1 MRIAYLTRSLLA
13 LSMSA
18 LASTALGAVPQPPPT
33 IRGIVVDPTG
43 APLPGAVVSLDLQ
56 GVTTVTSADGRFA
69 ITLGTPGKRRVT
81 VSLAGFQSSE
91 ATVVLPETAS
101 EGAIEEL
108 RITLVPVV
116 PVPRTQAQ
124 PAPTP
129 ASDYRW
135 SVEFGLGFDNS
146 ISGNINSGAV
156 GTINNQAVVITKN
169 RYEDV
174 YGTGLH
180 LRFGGG
186 YMLDGSTEVR
196 AMFTYQSVD
205 ADLTR
210 MGDIGSSSLYGE
222 YDDYQSFGLDV
233 GLRRYTEV
241 AYRFHLYGEGTIG
254 LAFIDETDVM
264 LVAPGANLA
273 GDATD
278 FYDRT
283 AAFTAAGNAG
293 VLFEASERFG
303 VFGQLGL
310 RYVTGM
316 SEVDGLAG
324 TGLEEINDSSARWT
338 LPFLIGAR
346 ARF

>member
-1 MRIAYLTRSLLA
+1 MRIAYLSRVLLA
-13 LSMSA
+13 LSLSA

-56 GVTTVTSADGRFA
+56 GVTTVTAADGRFA

-91 ATVVLPETAS
+91 TTVVLPEKAS

-108 RITLVPVV
+108 RITLVPA
-116 PVPRTQAQ
+116 PMTQAQ
-124 PAPTP
+124 PAPAP
-129 ASDYRW
+129 APARDYRW

-196 AMFTYQSVD
+196 ATFTYQSVD

-210 MGDIGSSSLYGE
+210 MGDIGSSSLYGQ

-241 AYRFHLYGEGTIG
+241 ADRFYLYGEGTIG

-273 GDATD
+273 GNATD

-283 AAFTAAGNAG
+283 AAFTVAGNAG
-293 VLFEASERFG
+293 VLFETSERFG

-338 LPFLIGAR
+338 LPFLVGVR